1 MVTEVVHRAGERFY
15 ELLADGQFAGLV
27 VYEADPLIDAS
38 HPGSWDKSQPAGT
51 ASERTSQ

>member
-27 VYEADPLIDAS
+27 VYEAAGSRYVLT
-38 HPGSWDKSQPAGT
+38 GSWDKSRPAGT